1 MKSLQPARPLCILS
15 VSAVGVLLT
24 ACGNPFATT
33 DADRGLKFPTE
44 RLRSVRPLV
53 LSEQTPAPPEIDKP
67 ATPTADPFFGFERKA
82 VTIEEVRQ
90 WTLENNLDLKVVLVD
105 PAIAQQTQNVEEAK
119 FEWLLFNNTRY
130 ADLDQPTASQ
140 LEGSQLK
147 NLDIDTGVQ
156 IPLREGGTI
165 TVNLPLNRTETNNS
179 FSTLNPSYE
188 SDLTFSISQ
197 PLLRNAGRRFTMHS
211 IRIAALDNQIVQA
224 RTNLEVIRQLAD
236 VDRAYWRLYA
246 AKRIL
251 EVRQKQYELADAQLK
266 RAKRRVDAGV
276 SPEVEVI
283 RSESGVAQQLEAIIV
298 AQTDLRRLQR
308 DLKRRINAPGLEI
321 GSPLILETATE
332 PDPVKYTLDP
342 RPLADGAIAN
352 RMEMLE
358 LELQLAQDL
367 STIDFEKNQA
377 LPLATLDYSYNING
391 LGSSFNRSFDQL
403 NDNKFEDWTLAAR
416 VEVPLGNEAAK
427 SRVHRAILTRLQ
439 RLGSREARILA
450 IKQEVF
456 DAVDNLNTAW
466 QRIMASRQAAI
477 LDARTLQAEERQFE
491 VGSRT
496 STDVLDA
503 AATLAESQSAEIT
516 ALTDYMIAQV
526 DLAFAT
532 GTLLGAA
539 KVEWTPSDPSVQ
551 PAPPSAADV
560 TTPIEQVPDTSPT
573 PSTEP
578 QSNPPIEPTPSATSK

>member
-1 MKSLQPARPLCILS
+1 MVSIL
-15 VSAVGVLLT
+15 LL
-24 ACGNPFATT
+24 AGCGNPFATT
-33 DADRGLKFPTE
+33 DDDRGLKFPAE
-44 RLRSVRPLV
+44 RLRSVRPLI
-53 LSEQTPAPPEIDKP
+53 LSEQTPAPPELDQP
-67 ATPTADPFFGFERKA
+67 ASPTADPFFGMERKA

-90 WTLENNLDLKVVLVD
+90 WALENNLDLKVALID
-105 PAIAQQTQNVEEAK
+105 PAIAQQTQNIEEAK

-130 ADLDQPTASQ
+130 ANLDQPTAST
-140 LEGSQLK
+140 LEGSQVESF
-147 NLDIDTGVQ
+147 DSDTGVQ
-156 IPLREGGTI
+156 IPLRTGGTV

-188 SDLTFSISQ
+188 SDLSFSISQ

-236 VDRAYWRLYA
+236 VDRAYWQLYA

-266 RAKRRVDAGV
+266 RAQRRVDAGM

-283 RSESGVAQQLEAIIV
+283 RAESGVAERLEGIIL
-298 AQTDLRRLQR
+298 AQTELRRIQR
-308 DLKRRINAPGLEI
+308 DLKRRINVPGLEI
-321 GSPLILETATE
+321 GSPLIIETATE
-332 PDPVKYTLDP
+332 PDPIRYTLDP
-342 RPLADGAIAN
+342 RPLSDGAIAN

-358 LELQLAQDL
+358 LELQLAQDI
-367 STIDFEKNQA
+367 SFIDFEKNQA
-377 LPLATLDYSYNING
+377 LPLFTLDYTYNVNG
-391 LGSSFNRSFDQL
+391 LGSSFNRSFTVL
-403 NDNKFEDWTLAAR
+403 NENNFEDWVLSAR

-439 RLGSREARILA
+439 RLGSREARVMA
-450 IKQEVF
+450 IRQEVF
-456 DAVDNLNTAW
+456 DAVDQLNTAW
-466 QRIMASRQAAI
+466 QRIMAARQAAI
-477 LDARTLQAEERQFE
+477 LAARTLQAEERQFE

-503 AATLAESQSAEIT
+503 AATLAESQSSEIA
-516 ALTDYMIAQV
+516 ALSDYMIAQV

-539 KVEWTPSDPSVQ
+539 KVEWTPSDPSITPTRDPVES
-551 PAPPSAADV
+551 PA
-560 TTPIEQVPDTSPT
+560 PIEQVPDTDPT
-573 PSTEP
+573 PSTAP
-578 QSNPPIEPTPSATSK
+578 QENPPIEPTPTAR